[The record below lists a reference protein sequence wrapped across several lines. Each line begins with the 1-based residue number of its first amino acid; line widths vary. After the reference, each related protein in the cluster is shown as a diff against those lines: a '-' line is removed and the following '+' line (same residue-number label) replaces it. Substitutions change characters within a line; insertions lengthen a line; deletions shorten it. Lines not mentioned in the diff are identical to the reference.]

1 MQRFKRHIA
10 LAFTLLYLVFAGGVP
25 RSMHFCGDEL
35 ASEALFAYE
44 NDGCCC
50 EVHHPD
56 QGSCCSDV
64 QKLEKVQDE
73 HSTSAKQLSSKKLA
87 LPSLP
92 LALPTALQVYF
103 EVKRPLTSHNAQAY
117 RLKRPP
123 PPPLRERLL
132 RLGSLRISGDEIG

>member
-1 MQRFKRHIA
+1 MQRFKRYIA
-10 LAFTLLYLVFAGGVP
+10 LALTLLYLVFSGGVP
-25 RSMHFCGDEL
+25 RSMHFCGGEL
-35 ASEALFAYE
+35 ASEAVFAYE

-56 QGSCCSDV
+56 EGSCCSDV
-64 QKLEKVQDE
+64 QELEKVQDE

-87 LPSLP
+87 LSSLQP
-92 LALPTALQVYF
+92 ILPTALQVYF
-103 EVKRPLTSHNAQAY
+103 EAKRPLTSRNALAY

>member
-1 MQRFKRHIA
+1 MQRFKRYIA
-10 LAFTLLYLVFAGGVP
+10 LAFTLLYLVFSSGVP
-25 RSMHFCGDEL
+25 RSMHFCGGEL
-35 ASEALFAYE
+35 ANEALFAYE
-44 NDGCCC
+44 NEGCCC

-56 QGSCCSDV
+56 QGSCCSNV

-73 HSTSAKQLSSKKLA
+73 HSTNAKQLSSKKLA

-92 LALPTALQVYF
+92 LVLSSALQVYL
-103 EVKRPLTSHNAQAY
+103 EAKRPLTSRNALAY
-117 RLKRPP
+117 KLKRPP